1 MDELF
6 ATNTGPP
13 ATAGDGAFERFLTA
27 AIAAIITIMFSW
39 RLLATE
45 ENLGGGEGAVGGT
58 PVSMGREVPKVV
70 MKKAIKM
77 AKAAGYTEES
87 KQLEKEQ
94 GLSEE
99 GKKDDFI
106 GSGSGVNT
114 VTSPDLHS
122 EQFITC
128 WEERPRLN
136 DDEEGLLERT
146 QLKGLSTEAEMDV
159 GVNGFS
165 RGNPEYRDILDDD
178 RYRPFDGGAE
188 FGDNT
193 EPRELDSDEE
203 MYCGTMLETIMEED
217 SDDMCSTSTG
227 SDADSLGRT
236 GEFGYYEL
244 NAEGDYEGDHA
255 EEGGCTVHVM
265 EDGSELST
273 SVITIASGAT
283 WPVRA
288 VRDEFGDNVSYDE
301 PAVASSSEG
310 TDNRYDAQRKSG
322 LPPGDTADD
331 SNSDGSDES
340 VVTVVTRQLSE
351 EKESPINSQEFSFT
365 NTGQIEIV
373 PVRTRATSQVLNV
386 APVSVQST
394 FQAIQPDE
402 PYPTDDQHT
411 PATTAGV
418 DEGLQYENSAEATD
432 IPSPSQD
439 SGVYSIE
446 TRVDDEKVRGSL
458 EGIDEL
464 EEKFDIN
471 SNVDPSAKESDNY
484 SASRNASRVLNIE
497 TVNKESVESDDSVNE
512 NARRLNIVYGDATDV
527 PDYKDAYVS
536 SAVEKTPKGFIF
548 SRFELET
555 TDYEEKVY
563 TTDRATHTVVAKL
576 VAEEKFI
583 PTEQTDADIREQFA
597 NLGDGDKIETSPK
610 TFAKAGS
617 SRETNVDE
625 IFETDSG
632 SRPLILRPG
641 SPEKKRMHL
650 GTENK
655 QTNIA
660 DPTKRLQRS
669 QHETNIDDHEGL
681 RYQDAVSHETN
692 GITKHTLTMTDSAAP
707 PEKFLRMDKTDG
719 SRSHRIVPLTKE
731 TSDAD
736 RVVKTDG
743 GKSRETNIGD
753 TASMAKRL
761 SSASQGESPPEKILR
776 IGSSKSLVTVIDD
789 SKSSTTLSDTGKG
802 QGLLGT
808 EKTLTFVTESRETIT
823 DSRHFSEFTMSQKQ
837 SQETNKLEDIHH
849 MQQTQSRE
857 TLIDDPRVSG
867 PRQETGTI
875 HRTVNVKEVHHDHQP
890 LETRI
895 DDIASIVSQELNI
908 NKTSKE
914 TLIDDVPTSK
924 IRTSLQDRTGQ
935 RETIRGRETVIDD
948 VISSESEELKTN
960 RTSKETLIDGV
971 PASKVHTSLQDRT
984 GQRETSRSRET
995 VIDDVANRV
1004 SQELNTNKISRETL
1018 IDDVPASKI
1027 RTSLQ
1032 DRTEQ
1037 SDTPISRET
1046 VIDDV
1051 GSTSS
1056 TRFMTSGP
1064 VKVKSP
1070 AHGSQETLID
1080 DVVSKQID
1088 EKRAKAASR
1097 ESLIDEID
1105 MVLYGRTDYKMKPIE
1120 VQHKIP
1126 FPDGEPTHQIWKP
1139 SHEKVDSG
1147 MFSVGGHRETLID
1160 DPAVSRHGLSKGSS
1174 VKQETLMHIPGTRE
1188 TLIDDN
1194 RFTSTEHMFGHEGV
1208 TDVADGTLNVE
1219 TPGIYETNID
1229 DVSEIVLPERV
1240 LNIDQE
1246 NVKRFRNRAS
1256 LNREGSSEGLD
1267 ESNGNELDKS
1277 FGDVTN
1283 RSEDM
1288 LDDVSGEKKSDAV
1301 HETQIDADENEE
1313 EWVVDEVVQDFT
1325 IMTGPEGQ
1333 KSFIPGKMEHRI
1345 IHLSPEHKPSLPE
1358 GSQQS
1363 SDQAAQTSPQYVQ
1376 TQQALQGKE
1385 TEISLEPISSDR
1397 PTPKPR
1403 RSLRSESG
1411 LAESPHGADH
1421 HMDPTIT
1428 TQVNPD
1434 GKLHLDA
1441 IDEVSWKPL
1450 SDSVKAE
1457 NSPAAVRK
1465 FVMEDVII
1473 SGSHLIPRPRRQV
1486 YSEADKSNPLVAI
1499 NSGDMGSYGTRS
1511 NLAHLSKDL
1520 ESEGEIDFEMFAGG
1534 VNGADGF
1541 GTVIRP
1547 ASESSPKH
1555 GGEQTVADGNESPD
1569 DSGFPSPDVSR
1580 QILEQFKRSKS
1591 VEHLRRKS
1599 WGMVDDESVFMPMQP
1614 KKSDSPVLSSS
1625 VQSPPIIP
1633 DSPVVSPPSMAFL
1646 MSKKGSKSVPNL
1658 VGIDDSP
1665 SIKAPI
1671 SHTRE
1676 SAAIVS
1682 SPVVQM
1688 TPKAGASPLTKKPSR
1703 YTKKYS
1709 TTASSPV
1716 IKAAAKAKASDS
1728 QQTTRQV
1735 IHTDIDDVVDS
1746 AAASETAVLSTAG
1759 TKSSSIEKKSPSE
1772 TTFSAGI
1779 ESSPVIS
1786 QSPLI
1791 SKSPVSMIPASPMT
1805 RHVPA
1810 IVQSPTVQLHK
1821 TVPRSS
1827 EFQQIDQSSGA
1838 TISKLTGA
1846 TPIISAA
1853 PKIESPAITSSP
1865 SVMMTTVK
1873 ASERIDASPL
1883 ISSPSIT
1890 MTKDM
1895 RSFQPV
1901 HAPPLIEESPSI
1913 PVSPTIKASERTDA
1927 SPLISS
1933 PSLTMTKDMRSTQPV
1948 HAPPLIEES
1957 PSIPISPTIN
1967 VSERSDASPLI
1978 SSPSVTMTK
1987 DKRSTQ
1993 PVHGPPLIVESPSIP
2008 VSPTIKASER
2018 SDASPLIS
2026 SPSVTITKDKRSTQP
2041 VHAPTL
2047 IEESPSIPISP
2058 TVKAS
2063 ERIDASPLISSPSVT
2078 TMKDMRS
2085 TQLVHAPPLIEVSPS
2100 IPISPTVKASER
2112 IDASPLIEESP
2123 SIPVSAAIK
2132 SSERTDASPSIST
2145 PTRSSTIPQSPTL
2158 SSPLIPDSPV
2168 IATSPTIL
2176 QSPSLSAPPAILAS
2190 PTVSIPDSPPVSMTA
2205 APTEEDTSF
2214 EDQWSFGSQK
2224 KHRSLKEIKRK
2235 YSSKNFKSMQ
2245 MPPTPNIGQ
2254 FVVPPKSVLTARH
2267 KINAYRKRFLS
2278 EGNLL
2283 DDSESQLNDQF
2294 NEHKESLTTKYKSP
2308 RRPGQ
2313 KTPSSY
2319 RSQDNLE
2326 RFTLAFPNFLLDDSS
2341 EGRPSIDELH
2351 KNCIFTPEGR
2361 KDIMNKTLSIEN
2373 LSLDLGAHLRRYGS
2387 VTSLYET
2394 DIDTGETSETIP
2406 FPETDLDLWFS
2417 LQHPIE
2423 RAVSMTDLR
2432 SEHSHRIGTGKGRFA
2447 HRNVPKSKS
2456 LQTLET
2462 NLDDEEDELKRVP
2475 SVHELRV
2482 TKSLSKLNI
2491 PDWFKNSSL
2500 SKSGSCILRHGSTS
2514 TMSSWG
2520 FNPSL
2525 TSSPCPSVTSTGN
2538 VVIKTRVSPSS
2549 SMRLFKSP
2557 KFASVPTLPKTPEE
2571 RLPKAPIKLPSEMLK
2586 KSDKPKALEKIP
2598 IVPFAQIR
2606 AMFEAKAANERARM
2620 KDSAVRQDSVSSK
2633 VSVKAASPV
2642 PVVTVSPSEIVVLES
2657 SPKRPR
2663 SPPVI
2668 APDQAKISHAP
2679 VLQKGPSANAGDTSQ
2694 PWRRPLSPSTVSP
2707 QRPLSPTETTIPQRT
2722 TSPLGSA
2729 SSHRSTSPT
2738 ASTSPQRP
2746 LSPAESSSPRS
2757 ISPLGQLSGPE
2768 DANRSF
2774 SPSDRMRP
2782 INPDGPHNRSMSS
2795 TGSMSPPR
2803 SISPG
2808 GILSPRGYSA
2818 YGNNEQPASP
2828 ESPPQSPVEK
2838 GGPKGILGP
2847 TVRFVETEKIEI
2859 KDNKPSKPSG
2869 KKTDFFKRLQV
2880 FQRSDKDKKN
2890 NKAEDTSKSPP
2901 QKQVPAT
2908 KLKSAFEPF
2917 SRNSKS
2923 IESAPTIQAPN
2934 SRAAPKS
2941 PTRTEAETKLVEEAP
2956 VLQTPN
2962 SQSIESAPTLKAPSR
2977 MATEPARNSSEIFS
2991 HDRNSHTRQEP
3002 RNGASHEPP
3011 ASPVRVGN
3019 PGQSLPTP
3027 VLTPTPFSRSST
3039 SEEKKRSMK
3048 ETTV

>member
-1 MDELF
+1 M
-6 ATNTGPP
+6 
-13 ATAGDGAFERFLTA
+13 
-27 AIAAIITIMFSW
+27 
-39 RLLATE
+39 
-45 ENLGGGEGAVGGT
+45 
-58 PVSMGREVPKVV
+58 
-70 MKKAIKM
+70 
-77 AKAAGYTEES
+77 
-87 KQLEKEQ
+87 
-94 GLSEE
+94 
-99 GKKDDFI
+99 
-106 GSGSGVNT
+106 
-114 VTSPDLHS
+114 
-122 EQFITC
+122 
-128 WEERPRLN
+128 
-136 DDEEGLLERT
+136 
-146 QLKGLSTEAEMDV
+146 
-159 GVNGFS
+159 
-165 RGNPEYRDILDDD
+165 
-178 RYRPFDGGAE
+178 
-188 FGDNT
+188 
-193 EPRELDSDEE
+193 
-203 MYCGTMLETIMEED
+203 
-217 SDDMCSTSTG
+217 
-227 SDADSLGRT
+227 
-236 GEFGYYEL
+236 
-244 NAEGDYEGDHA
+244 
-255 EEGGCTVHVM
+255 
-265 EDGSELST
+265 
-273 SVITIASGAT
+273 
-283 WPVRA
+283 
-288 VRDEFGDNVSYDE
+288 
-301 PAVASSSEG
+301 
-310 TDNRYDAQRKSG
+310 
-322 LPPGDTADD
+322 
-331 SNSDGSDES
+331 
-340 VVTVVTRQLSE
+340 
-351 EKESPINSQEFSFT
+351 
-365 NTGQIEIV
+365 
-373 PVRTRATSQVLNV
+373 
-386 APVSVQST
+386 
-394 FQAIQPDE
+394 
-402 PYPTDDQHT
+402 
-411 PATTAGV
+411 
-418 DEGLQYENSAEATD
+418 
-432 IPSPSQD
+432 PSPSQD
-439 SGVYSIE
+439 SGIYSIE
-446 TRVDDEKVRGSL
+446 TRVDNEQVRGSL

-471 SNVDPSAKESDNY
+471 SNVDPSAKESENN

-497 TVNKESVESDDSVNE
+497 TVNKESVETDGSVNE
-512 NARRLNIVYGDATDV
+512 NGTRLDIVYGDMSGGDDV

-576 VAEEKFI
+576 VAEEKFV

-597 NLGDGDKIETSPK
+597 NLGEGDKIETSPR

-617 SRETNVDE
+617 SRETNIDE
-625 IFETDSG
+625 NFETDSG
-632 SRPLILRPG
+632 SRPLILRPD
-641 SPEKKRMHL
+641 SPEKKRTHIA
-650 GTENK
+650 TEYK

-660 DPTKRLQRS
+660 DPMGATERLQRN
-669 QHETNIDDHEGL
+669 QHETNIDDHDVV
-681 RYQDAVSHETN
+681 RYQDAASHETN
-692 GITKHTLTMTDSAAP
+692 GITKHSLTMTGSAAP

-736 RVVKTDG
+736 RVMKADG

-761 SSASQGESPPEKILR
+761 SSISQGESPPEKILR
-776 IGSSKSLVTVIDD
+776 IGSSKSLETLIDD
-789 SKSSTTLSDTGKG
+789 SKSSTAHSGTDKG
-802 QGLLGT
+802 QGQLGT
-808 EKTLTFVTESRETIT
+808 ERTLTFVTESRETIT
-823 DSRHFSEFTMSQKQ
+823 DARHSSESTMPPKQ
-837 SQETNKLEDIHH
+837 SQETNMVEDRHH
-849 MQQTQSRE
+849 IPQTQSRE
-857 TLIDDPRVSG
+857 TLIDDPSVSY
-867 PRQETGTI
+867 PKQGTSSI
-875 HRTVNVKEVHHDHQP
+875 HRTVNVQDSGHGP
-890 LETRI
+890 RETLI
-895 DDIASIVSQELNI
+895 DDVASTVSQELNTNRTSKETLI
-908 NKTSKE
+908 DDVPAPKFPTSLQDRSGQKETSRSRETVIDDVGITVSQELKTNKTSKE
-914 TLIDDVPTSK
+914 TLIDDVPVLK
-924 IRTSLQDRTGQ
+924 I
-935 RETIRGRETVIDD
+935 
-948 VISSESEELKTN
+948 
-960 RTSKETLIDGV
+960 
-971 PASKVHTSLQDRT
+971 P
-984 GQRETSRSRET
+984 
-995 VIDDVANRV
+995 
-1004 SQELNTNKISRETL
+1004 
-1018 IDDVPASKI
+1018 
-1027 RTSLQ
+1027 TSLQ

-1037 SDTPISRET
+1037 RETPRSRET

-1051 GSTSS
+1051 GSTST
-1056 TRFMTSGP
+1056 TRFMNSAPMT
-1064 VKVKSP
+1064 VKFP
-1070 AHGSQETLID
+1070 AYGSRETLID
-1080 DVVSKQID
+1080 DVVPQQID
-1088 EKRAKAASR
+1088 EKIARAESR

-1120 VQHKIP
+1120 VPHDIP
-1126 FPDGEPTHQIWKP
+1126 FPDSEPSQQIWKP
-1139 SHEKVDSG
+1139 SHETVDSG
-1147 MFSVGGHRETLID
+1147 LFSHGGHRETLID
-1160 DPAVSRHGLSKGSS
+1160 DPAVPSIGLSKGSS
-1174 VKQETLMHIPGTRE
+1174 VKQDTFMHIPGTRE
-1188 TLIDDN
+1188 TLIDN
-1194 RFTSTEHMFGHEGV
+1194 KRFTSTEHKFGHAGV
-1208 TDVADGTLNVE
+1208 TDMTDGTLNVG

-1246 NVKRFRNRAS
+1246 NVTRFRNRAS
-1256 LNREGSSEGLD
+1256 LNRDGSSEGLD

-1288 LDDVSGEKKSDAV
+1288 LDDVSADKKNDAV
-1301 HETQIDADENEE
+1301 HETEIDADEDEE

-1345 IHLSPEHKPSLPE
+1345 IHVSPEHIPSLPE
-1358 GSQQS
+1358 ASQPS
-1363 SDQAAQTSPQYVQ
+1363 SDPTAQTSPQHVQ
-1376 TQQALQGKE
+1376 TQQPQQGKE
-1385 TEISLEPISSDR
+1385 TEISMEPMLSDR

-1411 LAESPHGADH
+1411 LAESPAAADH
-1421 HMDPTIT
+1421 HMTPQT
-1428 TQVNPD
+1428 TPQVDRD

-1473 SGSHLIPRPRRQV
+1473 SGSHLIPHPRRQV

-1499 NSGDMGSYGTRS
+1499 NSGDMGTYGTRS

-1520 ESEGEIDFEMFAGG
+1520 ESEGDIDFDIFAGG
-1534 VNGADGF
+1534 VNGADGV

-1547 ASESSPKH
+1547 VSESSPKH
-1555 GGEQTVADGNESPD
+1555 GGEQAVADGNESPD

-1599 WGMVDDESVFMPMQP
+1599 WGMVEDESVFMPMQS
-1614 KKSDSPVLSSS
+1614 KKPDSPVMSSP

-1658 VGIDDSP
+1658 AGIDDSP

-1676 SAAIVS
+1676 SAAIAS
-1682 SPVVQM
+1682 SPIVQM

-1746 AAASETAVLSTAG
+1746 AAASETAQLSTAG
-1759 TKSSSIEKKSPSE
+1759 PMSASVEKKSPSE
-1772 TTFSAGI
+1772 TTFSAGV

-1786 QSPLI
+1786 QSPVI
-1791 SKSPVSMIPASPMT
+1791 TQSPVPMIPASPMIKQA
-1805 RHVPA
+1805 PA

-1821 TVPRSS
+1821 TETRSS
-1827 EFQQIDQSSGA
+1827 EFQQIDQSSGV
-1838 TISKLTGA
+1838 TISKRVEA
-1846 TPIISAA
+1846 APIISAS
-1853 PKIESPAITSSP
+1853 PKIESPVIISSP
-1865 SVMMTTVK
+1865 SVQ
-1873 ASERIDASPL
+1873 
-1883 ISSPSIT
+1883 

-1895 RSFQPV
+1895 RS
-1901 HAPPLIEESPSI
+1901 S
-1913 PVSPTIKASERTDA
+1913 
-1927 SPLISS
+1927 
-1933 PSLTMTKDMRSTQPV
+1933 QPV

-1957 PSIPISPTIN
+1957 PSIPISPTIKA
-1967 VSERSDASPLI
+1967 SERIDASPFI
-1978 SSPSVTMTK
+1978 SSPSVKTTM
-1987 DKRSTQ
+1987 DMRS
-1993 PVHGPPLIVESPSIP
+1993 S
-2008 VSPTIKASER
+2008 
-2018 SDASPLIS
+2018 
-2026 SPSVTITKDKRSTQP
+2026 QP
-2041 VHAPTL
+2041 VHAPPL

-2058 TVKAS
+2058 TIKAS
-2063 ERIDASPLISSPSVT
+2063 ERIDASPF
-2078 TMKDMRS
+2078 
-2085 TQLVHAPPLIEVSPS
+2085 
-2100 IPISPTVKASER
+2100 
-2112 IDASPLIEESP
+2112 IEESP
-2123 SIPVSAAIK
+2123 SIPVSPAIK
-2132 SSERTDASPSIST
+2132 SSERIDASPSISF
-2145 PTRSSTIPQSPTL
+2145 PTQSSTIPQSPTL

-2168 IATSPTIL
+2168 IPTSPTIL
-2176 QSPSLSAPPAILAS
+2176 QSPSLSAPTAVLAS
-2190 PTVSIPDSPPVSMTA
+2190 PTVSIPDSPTVSMTTP
-2205 APTEEDTSF
+2205 PTAEDTSF

-2235 YSSKNFKSMQ
+2235 FSSKNFKSMQ

-2254 FVVPPKSVLTARH
+2254 FVVPHKSVLTARY

-2326 RFTLAFPNFLLDDSS
+2326 RFTLAYPNFFWEDSS

-2500 SKSGSCILRHGSTS
+2500 SKSGSCMLRHGSTS

-2586 KSDKPKALEKIP
+2586 KNDKPKGLEKIP

-2606 AMFEAKAANERARM
+2606 AMFEAKAANERARK

-2633 VSVKAASPV
+2633 VSMKAASPV
-2642 PVVTVSPSEIVVLES
+2642 PVVTVSPSEIVLLES

-2668 APDQAKISHAP
+2668 APDQARISYAP
-2679 VLQKGPSANAGDTSQ
+2679 VLQKGPSTNAGDTSQ

-2707 QRPLSPTETTIPQRT
+2707 VSPQMGLSPTETTIPQRT
-2722 TSPLGSA
+2722 TSPLESAGS
-2729 SSHRSTSPT
+2729 HGSTSPT

-2757 ISPLGQLSGPE
+2757 ISPLGPLSGPE

-2828 ESPPQSPVEK
+2828 DSPPQSPVEK

-2847 TVRFVETEKIEI
+2847 TVRFVETEKIEV
-2859 KDNKPSKPSG
+2859 KDNKPTKPSG

-2880 FQRSDKDKKN
+2880 FQRPDKDKKT
-2890 NKAEDTSKSPP
+2890 KAEDSSKSPP
-2901 QKQVPAT
+2901 QKQVPAS

-2934 SRAAPKS
+2934 SRAVPKS
-2941 PTRTEAETKLVEEAP
+2941 PTRTEAETQLVEEAP
-2956 VLQTPN
+2956 VLQSPN

-2977 MATEPARNSSEIFS
+2977 MAPEPSRNSSEIFS
-2991 HDRNSHTRQEP
+2991 NDRNSHTRQEP
-3002 RNGASHEPP
+3002 RNGASEPP

-3039 SEEKKRSMK
+3039 SEEQKRSMK